1 MEHKTVDLVCG
12 MQVDPATSKF
22 TLEQGGV
29 RYAFC
34 CAGCLNT
41 FKAGPQRQAAAKG
54 ACCCARRQAGG

>member
-1 MEHKTVDLVCG
+1 

-54 ACCCARRQAGG
+54 TCCCARRQAGG